1 MPGREALNTA
11 QWGWGGVGWG
21 GVGGG
26 GKGGRR
32 LLYLFSLRVREPV
45 YVWMTIGLLG
55 SGGRETRMT
64 KKLDQ

>member
-21 GVGGG
+21 GRRGE
-26 GKGGRR
+26 GRAAAS
-32 LLYLFSLRVREPV
+32 LSLSLRVREPV